1 VDGFEMR
8 GDIPRHLHDGLQG
21 ILAPLLAAAL
31 QQLAASNRQEQRA
44 PDGPL
49 SRRERQVLQLIAAG
63 DSNKMIARRL
73 DISLHTVKRHVANIL
88 AKIGVSSRTQAAAW
102 LHAGH

>member
-1 VDGFEMR
+1 MDGFEAR
-8 GDIPRHLHDGLQG
+8 LEFPRELQDGLQG

-31 QQLAASNRQEQRA
+31 RQLAASSQPDELA
-44 PDGPL
+44 PGGQL
-49 SRRERQVLQLIAAG
+49 SRREHQVLKLIAAG

-88 AKIGVSSRTQAAAW
+88 AKLEVSSRMQAAAW

>member
-1 VDGFEMR
+1 MDGFEAR
-8 GDIPRHLHDGLQG
+8 PDIPRHLHDGLQG

-31 QQLAASNRQEQRA
+31 KQWAASSQPELPAPGEQ
-44 PDGPL
+44 L
-49 SRRERQVLQLIAAG
+49 SRREHQVLKLIAAG

-73 DISLHTVKRHVANIL
+73 NISLHTVKRHVANIL
-88 AKIGVSSRTQAAAW
+88 AKLGVTSRLQAAAW